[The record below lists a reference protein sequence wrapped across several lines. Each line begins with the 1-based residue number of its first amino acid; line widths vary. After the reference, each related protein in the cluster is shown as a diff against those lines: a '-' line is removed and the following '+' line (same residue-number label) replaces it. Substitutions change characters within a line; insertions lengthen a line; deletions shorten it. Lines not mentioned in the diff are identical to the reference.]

1 MCLGLF
7 FWRTNGSLSSPQM
20 LQKSKSSLVIVTG
33 KVHMFSCSFC
43 LQYRSLGRF
52 PENNKLFDLSLLP
65 VAISLCSMVRDSAQN
80 ISALLNS
87 GANWQSWSSEELRT
101 QVLCSTSELG
111 PRHLSI
117 FESLGIHG
125 EPLNSTGFLH
135 CCSAMDS
142 SSVQKIAGDKE
153 NDCIIRPTIF
163 KTLQQVGHFCST
175 AYILIHEDDQ
185 NLT

>member
-80 ISALLNS
+80 ISALLTS

-125 EPLNSTGFLH
+125 EPLNSTGFLVVLPWIH
-135 CCSAMDS
+135 PQCRKLLVLERMIASSDLPFSRPFNRQDISAR
-142 SSVQKIAGDKE
+142 Q
-153 NDCIIRPTIF
+153 
-163 KTLQQVGHFCST
+163 
-175 AYILIHEDDQ
+175 
-185 NLT
+185 LTY